1 VGDAAAIP
9 ILSAILETFPSSAK
23 GVCVIEIP
31 TKEDE
36 QILETNADIEFI
48 WLYNKHP
55 EMDRFGYVA
64 CEFSAIE
71 EIRNYLRKELGWT
84 SGELYAYLYWKEWSG
99 RRQICKRQTS
109 REKIDGIVSIIFCN

>member
-64 CEFSAIE
+64 CEFFGYRRNQKLPKKRTWLD
-71 EIRNYLRKELGWT
+71 IRRALCVFILERV
-84 SGELYAYLYWKEWSG
+84 EW
-99 RRQICKRQTS
+99 QKT
-109 REKIDGIVSIIFCN
+109 NL